1 VYFNNH
7 VFCCAFGLMLFP
19 WIIYVS
25 NNSYAYFELKCI
37 SFLNACGLYN
47 SCMSYVKKKWRYN
60 LVSERLSLGNR
71 KVALQFGIRVIKP
84 W

>member
-1 VYFNNH
+1 VYYNYH
-7 VFCCAFGLMLFP
+7 VFYYAVGLMLFP

-25 NNSYAYFELKCI
+25 NNYYAYSELKCI
-37 SFLNACGLYN
+37 SSLNACGLYN
-47 SCMSYVKKKWRYN
+47 ASMSYVKKKWRYN